1 MTDSL
6 LPHQQRVIAERDQLN
21 TRLTSLRAF
30 IASDTF
36 RQVDKAERMRLLR
49 QEQVMTE
56 FAQVLT
62 ERIDAFTAP
71 TEDFALGKACD
82 LSGEGGCEA
91 CQ

>member
-1 MTDSL
+1 MSL
-6 LPHQQRVIAERDQLN
+6 LPHQERVVAERDQLN

-36 RQVDKAERMRLLR
+36 RQVERDERQRLMR
-49 QEQVMTE
+49 QEAIMTE

-62 ERIDAFTAP
+62 DRINAFTVVP
-71 TEDFALGKACD
+71 TDDFVLGKACD
-82 LSGEGGCEA
+82 LSGEGSCEA